1 VSRTAVIDYG
11 LCNLDSIARAIEECG
26 GDPFVTADPFAL
38 RQASKIVL
46 PGVGAFGDAMNNL
59 RKDGLSE
66 ALSQFVI
73 EQGVPFLGIC
83 LGMHLMAR
91 GGEEGSGVE
100 GLGWIDAQVVKMKPR
115 SPEERV
121 PHVGWNEVTAT
132 KGMPLFEGICS
143 GADFYFVHSY
153 HVECADKALV
163 AGTTPYCGGFA
174 SVVADKN
181 IMGVQFHPEK
191 SQKPGFQLLKNFLA
205 L

>member
-1 VSRTAVIDYG
+1 VTRTAIIDNG

-26 GDPFVTADPFAL
+26 GDPFITADPSAL
-38 RQASKIVL
+38 HQASKIVL
-46 PGVGAFGDAMNNL
+46 PGVGAFEDAMNNL
-59 RKDGLSE
+59 HQNGLSE
-66 ALSQFVI
+66 ALSQFVVK
-73 EQGVPFLGIC
+73 QGVPFLGIC

-100 GLGWIDAQVVKMKPR
+100 GLGWIDAQVVKMKSR
-115 SPEERV
+115 SSEERI

-132 KGMPLFEGICS
+132 DGMPLFDGIRP

-153 HVECADKALV
+153 QFQCADAAVV

-174 SVVADKN
+174 SVVADRN
-181 IMGVQFHPEK
+181 ILGVQFHPEK
-191 SQKPGFQLLKNFLA
+191 SQKPGFRLLKNFLA

>member
-1 VSRTAVIDYG
+1 VTRTAVIDYG

-26 GDPFVTADPFAL
+26 GDPFVTADPRAL

-46 PGVGAFGDAMNNL
+46 PGVGAFGDAMTNL
-59 RKDGLSE
+59 RKSGLSE
-66 ALSQFVI
+66 ALSHRVV

-83 LGMHLMAR
+83 LGMHLIAR
-91 GGEEGSGVE
+91 GGEEGGEVE
-100 GLGWIDAQVVKMKPR
+100 GLGWIDARVVKMQPR
-115 SPEERV
+115 SPEERL
-121 PHVGWNEVTAT
+121 PHVGWNEVSAT
-132 KGMPLFEGICS
+132 EDMPLFEGIRS

-153 HVECADKALV
+153 HVQCADADLV

-174 SVVADKN
+174 SAVADKN

-191 SQKPGFQLLKNFLA
+191 SQKAGFRLLRNFLA